1 MITRA
6 EQQKTKLRFAVIYT
20 LSLLLAF
27 VVTTAF
33 WQKLSS
39 KNSPDAAPQTAET
52 EKYFMQL
59 DTALHAKAE
68 TLGAMSKAYVKGR
81 QAGTEPDLTA
91 LLSARSALRGSLD
104 SIDQQ
109 AAYLNE
115 GPKKTAM
122 NLAVSNFRKELDEKE
137 NLLNGI
143 TVLPKAAFNANTS
156 PSNSA
161 TANND
166 EVESLKRLLQQKDE
180 TIAALQKES
189 QLNTTPSSGSGDALQ
204 KAVADKDKLIA
215 SLQTQLKQKEAAS
228 QNASTSGKT
237 ASGGEWQQKYQSLKA
252 AFDKVSA
259 SEKSLK
265 NSYQTLADDNRRLL
279 SQLQSARKG

>member
-1 MITRA
+1 MTTRA
-6 EQQKTKLRFAVIYT
+6 EQRKTKLRFAVIYS

-33 WQKLSS
+33 WKKLSS
-39 KNSPDAAPQTAET
+39 TTSPEAVPQTAET

-68 TLGAMSKAYVKGR
+68 TLGVLTKAYVKGR
-81 QAGTEPDLTA
+81 QTGTGSDLNAVLTAGT
-91 LLSARSALRGSLD
+91 ALRNALD

-122 NLAVSNFRKELDEKE
+122 NLAVANFRKELDEKE

-143 TVLPKAAFNANTS
+143 TVLPKGAFTPNA
-156 PSNSA
+156 PASNGA
-161 TANND
+161 PANNE
-166 EVESLKRLLQQKDE
+166 EVASLKQLLQQKDE
-180 TIAALQKES
+180 TIAALQNAAS
-189 QLNTTPSSGSGDALQ
+189 NATPASGNDALQ
-204 KAVADKDKLIA
+204 KTVADKDKLIA
-215 SLQTQLKQKEAAS
+215 SLQTQLKQKETAL
-228 QNASTSGKT
+228 QNAAVPGKPVSGD
-237 ASGGEWQQKYQSLKA
+237 WQQKYLSLKT
-252 AFDKVSA
+252 AFEKVSA